1 MEDKQLLWNRY
12 SMHIDLYQKYL
23 DVAIKL
29 NLFYYGITGA
39 ILSFYFSQKSN
50 NTISE
55 LALVLP
61 ILFSVALFVFFAF
74 ADKSYAVSKTD
85 IEKLV
90 SSLGMDYYVRTDALI
105 YIFRGSMT
113 LIGLT
118 TLGLLYVFCSKTL

>member
-1 MEDKQLLWNRY
+1 MGDKQLLWNRY
-12 SMHIDLYQKYL
+12 AMHIDLYQKYL

-50 NTISE
+50 NSITE
-55 LALVLP
+55 LALVFP
-61 ILFSVALFVFFAF
+61 ILFSVALLVFFAF
-74 ADKSYAVSKTD
+74 ANKSYGVSKID

-90 SSLGMDYYVRTDALI
+90 SGLGMDYYVRTDALI

-113 LIGLT
+113 FIGLT
-118 TLGLLYVFCSKTL
+118 IMGLLYVFCSKTL